1 MNESLPSA
9 IFAIVFLL
17 FVVIVAALA
26 LHGGGGE

>member
-26 LHGGGGE
+26 LRGGGSE